1 MLRLGGMRNSYDFVY
16 IIYNKVQEPCL
27 LGVIEI
33 IEKIEPDR
41 DYIIEKLEVL

>member
-1 MLRLGGMRNSYDFVY
+1 MELETVRGFVC
-16 IIYNKVQEPCL
+16 IIYNKEQEPCL
-27 LGVIEI
+27 LGVSKI